1 MSQSG
6 IKHIWFFR
14 PTFPSIKESPFSCN
28 WGDLMIIKNSMLG
41 WSAGWW
47 LGSCTQ
53 HQDNDKLW
61 TSGGLQCKYGG
72 AKTGAVVITPAIFSL
87 LTSHS
92 QGRQKCT
99 LRLYLDQIQ
108 KLWVGQ
114 RLSWSVWS
122 LDQSSLL
129 ATVAAGTCDDIDGC
143 ACQHSA
149 LSSYLL
155 RPTPVTPSIP
165 PLLTLGDSHFLWVA
179 GMCIVRCSRDP
190 AFVIF

>member
-1 MSQSG
+1 
-6 IKHIWFFR
+6 
-14 PTFPSIKESPFSCN
+14 
-28 WGDLMIIKNSMLG
+28 MLV

-47 LGSCTQ
+47 LDSCTQ
-53 HQDNDKLW
+53 QQDNDKLW

-92 QGRQKCT
+92 DEDDEGRQRCT

-143 ACQHSA
+143 ACQHSVHTSSVPHLCLPSSWHLVIVTSSELRECA
-149 LSSYLL
+149 LCA
-155 RPTPVTPSIP
+155 
-165 PLLTLGDSHFLWVA
+165 VA
-179 GMCIVRCSRDP
+179 GIRLLSASKTLQMQS
-190 AFVIF
+190 